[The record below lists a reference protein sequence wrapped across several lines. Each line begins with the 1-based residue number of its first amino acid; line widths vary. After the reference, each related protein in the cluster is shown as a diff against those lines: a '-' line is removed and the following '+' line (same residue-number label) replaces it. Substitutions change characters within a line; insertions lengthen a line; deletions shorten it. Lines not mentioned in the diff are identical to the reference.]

1 MTATLR
7 PALAALDRRFVIAGL
22 PVALGAGPV
31 VIEKPRN
38 PDDLISEDDY
48 VRDERLPYWADIW
61 PASVV
66 LANYVESNARAEVAR
81 GSGRVGAVGAVD
93 GVGGEQASR
102 ALELGCGLGL
112 VTIAAIRAGYVTTA
126 TDYYEDATL
135 FTARNAVS
143 ATGTEPALRMVDWRA
158 LPADL
163 GTFDLVLAADVLY
176 ERTYAALV
184 AETLR
189 RTIAADGRALLAD
202 QGRVALSSFLEEAT
216 ARGLSHRAVHRE
228 ARPIIPPAPEGS
240 TAHHV
245 LTIYE
250 LRHG

>member
-48 VRDERLPYWADIW
+48 VHDERLPYWADIW

-81 GSGRVGAVGAVD
+81 GSGRVGAVG
-93 GVGGEQASR
+93 GEQAPR

-189 RTIAADGRALLAD
+189 RTIAAGGRALLAD

-228 ARPIIPPAPEGS
+228 TRPITPPAPEGS
-240 TAHHV
+240 TAHHI

>member
-66 LANYVESNARAEVAR
+66 LANYVESDARAEVAR
-81 GSGRVGAVGAVD
+81 GASRVGAVG
-93 GVGGEQASR
+93 GGQASR

-143 ATGTEPALRMVDWRA
+143 ATGTEPALRMIDWRA

-176 ERTYAALV
+176 DRAYAALV